1 MLCKI
6 NCCEATPIGGDSKV
20 TKLSR
25 LVLKY
30 AFLDAWFFNTF
41 AQFHAFDIQS
51 STTFPSFGMSLS
63 A

>member
-1 MLCKI
+1 MTHRL
-6 NCCEATPIGGDSKV
+6 EGDSKV

-30 AFLDAWFFNTF
+30 AFEDAWFFNTF
-41 AQFHAFDIQS
+41 AQFHAFDIQNL
-51 STTFPSFGMSLS
+51 TTFPSFGVSFS